1 MTNITYNHQTG
12 QTDERP
18 MTAEEEA
25 ERLADATAGAW
36 DMIRHKRNGLLAASD
51 WTVLSDSPT
60 STAAWKTYRQ
70 ALRDL
75 PANTTDPF
83 NPDWPVPPA

>member
-1 MTNITYNHQTG
+1 MDRIVHNVATGEITTVPL
-12 QTDERP
+12 TDEEI
-18 MTAEEEA
+18 AEA
-25 ERLADATAGAW
+25 ETIQIENLWKGLRV
-36 DMIRHKRNGLLAASD
+36 KRDSLLAASD

-75 PANTTDPF
+75 PANTTDPS
-83 NPDWPVPPA
+83 NPVWPTPPS